1 VTIIG
6 WKPNRLN
13 TSLEVAFMKLPLVRG
28 AVLLCFC
35 ATFTA
40 FAQSGS
46 VFEDRPALVLANDK
60 IELTVITEGG
70 AMAQILLAGDK
81 EKINPL
87 WNPYWIAR
95 QAGLNRPTSLA
106 RGHFVCLDG
115 FGPAS
120 AEERAAGMPF
130 HGEAYMSQW
139 ELQSQQKTGN
149 TLSAAFSVALPL
161 AHETFARTYHVVDGE
176 SIVWVDS
183 TVTSLL
189 SFDRPLFWAEHAT
202 VSAPFLEPGKVA
214 VDMPVSRSKTK
225 VVPGQAN
232 PPRQLPSFVDFT
244 WPLAPTLGGP
254 MFDLRTAPMKPNTT
268 EHVTSLVDPSR
279 RLGFVTALHPEKKL
293 LIGWVFRREEFPWV
307 QTWLSNPGPNRM
319 TRGLEF
325 STQPFDLPRAEVLRN
340 GPLFD
345 SPVFRILPAKSTLTS
360 NFLMFYTPVP
370 DGFLKVDDV
379 QLAGGKLVIED
390 RANKKTVTL
399 AASRSL

>member
-1 VTIIG
+1 MQLT
-6 WKPNRLN
+6 
-13 TSLEVAFMKLPLVRG
+13 LVRR
-28 AVLLCFC
+28 AVLLCLC
-35 ATFTA
+35 ATATVA
-40 FAQSGS
+40 AQRST

-60 IELTVITEGG
+60 VELTIITEGG
-70 AMAQILLAGDK
+70 AMAQIVHADDK

-95 QAGLNRPTSLA
+95 QAGLNRPASLA
-106 RGHFVCLDG
+106 RGHFVCIDG

-130 HGEAYMSQW
+130 HGEAYVLPW
-139 ELQSQQKTGN
+139 VLQSEQKTGG
-149 TLSAAFSVALPL
+149 TLSAAFSVAMPL
-161 AHETFARTYHVVDGE
+161 AHETFERTFHLVDGE

-183 TVTSLL
+183 RVTSLL
-189 SFDRPLFWAEHAT
+189 SFDRPVFWAEHAT

-214 VDMPVSRSKTK
+214 VDMPVTRSKTK
-225 VVPGQAN
+225 AVPAQAN
-232 PPRQLPSFVDFT
+232 PPRQLSSLVDFT
-244 WPLAPTLGGP
+244 WPMAPTTEGAP
-254 MFDLRTAPMKPNTT
+254 FDLRTAAMKPGTT
-268 EHVTSLVDPSR
+268 EHVTSLIDPAR

-325 STQPFDLPRAEVLRN
+325 STQPFDLPRAEVLRS

-345 SPVFRILPAKSTLTS
+345 SPVFRVLPAKSTITS
-360 NFLMFYTPVP
+360 SFLMFYTPVP

-390 RANKKTVTL
+390 RATKKTVTL